1 MNNADQVTQQALSI
15 LRSGQP
21 FQWYVIALM
30 ALVVYVYF

>member
-1 MNNADQVTQQALSI
+1 MSYADQVTQQALSI

-30 ALVVYVYF
+30 APAVYVYF